1 MGDLT
6 YRLALPAEM
15 PTIRELLWKH
25 GPNQWNHLPEEGVD
39 QEFHHIESGQGFV
52 IVAIRNTGLV
62 GFAISLVGDA
72 CPSHI
77 RKHAGS
83 RNTLF
88 IADVVVDPAFS
99 GQGIGTQLLL
109 SSIDEARLR
118 DLKEVFIER
127 HEENLASAGMM
138 RKAAFSHVET
148 FHDPAKRTSGSR
160 NSSILKV
167 DLA

>member
-1 MGDLT
+1 MHTVPVIDMHDPGVRDGSPAALEALDAACRDHGFFLLVNHGLEDAIEDMWASART
-6 YRLALPAEM
+6 FFDSPRDVRLSILRTDSKPLGYYD
-15 PTIRELLWKH
+15 RELTK
-25 GPNQWNHLPEEGVD
+25 
-39 QEFHHIESGQGFV
+39 
-52 IVAIRNTGLV
+52 
-62 GFAISLVGDA
+62 
-72 CPSHI
+72 
-77 RKHAGS
+77 RK
-83 RNTLF
+83 
-88 IADVVVDPAFS
+88 
-99 GQGIGTQLLL
+99 
-109 SSIDEARLR
+109 R